1 MRFYPRSLFGRNA
14 LLLAA
19 LIVVGQLL
27 GALVFNQFVLQPRN
41 ARYAESTAD
50 TVHAVEQ
57 ALLAIDPPARPPFIA
72 AYNAAQQAATGSSTP
87 AVLRPL
93 ERLAIRAASRRLAQH
108 GIEALWREEAGGML
122 YVRLRLDGADHWL
135 AADGP
140 YRRQRLP
147 GAALLAWLIGA
158 ALAVTGAF
166 LIQRRID
173 RPLRQLVAA
182 TQALGAGGRP
192 PPLAEDGPS
201 EIRSVARSF
210 NRMAEALA
218 DAERE
223 RTLMLA
229 GVSHDLRT
237 PLAKLRLAVELSGD
251 TEAPGLAADMARH
264 CRQIDTI
271 IDQFLDFA
279 RSDDGEA
286 PRPTALDAL
295 LRDVLDSA
303 GATREFAC
311 RCAPLPRLPLRP
323 RAMQRALVNL
333 VENARRHGAPD
344 FSIEAG
350 PAADGIR
357 ISVFDRGP
365 GIAPDRADALIR
377 PFVRGD
383 GARNGPPGAGLG
395 LAIADRIGRLHGGRL
410 DLLPRAG
417 GGLEARLTLPVP
429 LG

>member
-1 MRFYPRSLFGRNA
+1 MNLYPKSLFGRNA
-14 LLLAA
+14 LLLAT

-41 ARYAESTAD
+41 ARYAETTAD
-50 TVHAVEQ
+50 TVHAVER
-57 ALLAIDPPARPPFIA
+57 ALLAIDPPARAAFVA
-72 AYNAAQQAATGSSTP
+72 AYNAAQAGTDAVPPAA
-87 AVLRPL
+87 LRPL
-93 ERLAIRAASRRLAQH
+93 ERLAIRAVSRRLAEH

-135 AADGP
+135 ATDGP

-147 GAALLAWLIGA
+147 GAALLAWLLGGV
-158 ALAVTGAF
+158 LAVAGAF

-182 TQALGAGGRP
+182 ARALGEGRQP
-192 PPLAEDGPS
+192 APLAEDGPS

-210 NRMAEALA
+210 NRMTAALA
-218 DAERE
+218 AAERE

-264 CRQIDTI
+264 CRQIDAI

-286 PRPTALDAL
+286 CQPTAPATLLQEALDA
-295 LRDVLDSA
+295 A
-303 GATREFAC
+303 GAGADFAC
-311 RCAPLPRLPLRP
+311 RCAPLPDLPLRP
-323 RAMQRALVNL
+323 RAMQRLLVNL
-333 VENARRHGAPD
+333 IENARRHGAPD
-344 FSIEAG
+344 FAIEAG
-350 PAADGIR
+350 RAADGIR
-357 ISVFDRGP
+357 ISVLDRGP
-365 GIAPDRADALIR
+365 GIAPGEAAALMQ
-377 PFVRGD
+377 PFARG

-395 LAIADRIGRLHGGRL
+395 LAIADRIARRHGGRL
-410 DLLPRAG
+410 DLLPRPG
-417 GGLEARLTLPVP
+417 GGLEARLTLPAP

>member
-1 MRFYPRSLFGRNA
+1 MRLYPQSLFGRNA

-41 ARYAESTAD
+41 ARYAESAAD
-50 TVHAVEQ
+50 SVHAVER
-57 ALLAIDPPARPPFIA
+57 ALLVIDPPARARFVA
-72 AYNAAQQAATGSSTP
+72 AYNAAQQAGTGSGTP
-87 AVLRPL
+87 AMLRPL
-93 ERLAIRAASRRLAQH
+93 ERLAIRAVSRRLAQH

-122 YVRLRLDGADHWL
+122 YVRLRLGGADYWL
-135 AADGP
+135 ATDGP

-147 GAALLAWLIGA
+147 GAALLAWLLGGV
-158 ALAVTGAF
+158 LAVVGAF

-182 TQALGAGGRP
+182 TRTLGAGGRP
-192 PPLAEDGPS
+192 PPLTEDGPR

-218 DAERE
+218 NAERE

-264 CRQIDTI
+264 CRQIDAI

-286 PRPTALDAL
+286 PQPTALDAL
-295 LRDVLDSA
+295 LRNALEAA
-303 GATREFAC
+303 GATAGFAC
-311 RCAPLPRLPLRP
+311 RCEPLPPQPLRP
-323 RAMQRALVNL
+323 RAMQRLLGNL
-333 VENARRHGAPD
+333 IENARRHGAPD
-344 FSIEAG
+344 FAIEAASG
-350 PAADGIR
+350 AAGIR

-365 GIAPDRADALIR
+365 GIPPDQADALMQ
-377 PFVRGD
+377 PFARGD

-395 LAIADRIGRLHGGRL
+395 LAIADRIARLHGGRL
-410 DLLPRAG
+410 ELLPRAG
-417 GGLEARLTLPVP
+417 GGLEARLTLPAP